1 MAIFNSYVSLTEG
14 KYIIGNMHS
23 NRFVTYQPADQ
34 LFRLAKYTH
43 SNVPAP
49 ASSKPQ
55 NVDHYWVQSV
65 QNWANL
71 WIYVDFQNPLVTGL
85 TGSPRLCKENRL
97 HPGISLPRLADG
109 LHQLHLAWISISL
122 AGGIV
127 PGLPLFFFRN
137 GDRSKPLYLVTPKI
151 AGKCMFIPLK
161 MVLIGIDP

>member
-71 WIYVDFQNPLVTGL
+71 WIYVDFQNPLITGL
-85 TGSPRLCKENRL
+85 TGSPRLCKENSL
-97 HPGISLPRLADG
+97 HPGISLPRLADSF
-109 LHQLHLAWISISL
+109 HQLHLAWISISL

-127 PGLPLFFFRN
+127 PGLPLFLVDISAVWAMMLR
-137 GDRSKPLYLVTPKI
+137 GRWYDRMYVHIAWLYITYDIL
-151 AGKCMFIPLK
+151 
-161 MVLIGIDP
+161 

>member
-97 HPGISLPRLADG
+97 H
-109 LHQLHLAWISISL
+109 QLHLAWISISL